1 MGKLYVQCVYFI
13 LFWGASFRIQAQSS
27 EQLISDLQAIHKTIK
42 SSSCTNRQVISN
54 RAMNLFLADKIGYS
68 LTDYKSLSFY
78 KNYITFNTG
87 DGIFSLN
94 HNFFQA
100 TGTDEPVRS
109 FYVVGVK
116 ANVANALVSTFTEK
130 PFTNELG
137 ITIKKSWIGKPK
149 TVVNNCFEKQVIDA
163 KRELILILLAQEI
176 KKIEEEFIN
185 SLASIQQDAMSD
197 SAFAKVKE
205 ELYEDFYT
213 NLTDEFSRK
222 FAESQY
228 QQLAETPRYKRIT
241 THWTNLSIYLPVI
254 AQRFAVA
261 KSLTLF
267 SETRKAY
274 PFDVSINHTRFWEI
288 KKAGK
293 FFLNLEAGVYLN
305 NTIQSHSVE
314 SINYNQYKN
323 SGGVDTLTLRQRK
336 INSIFIGDYQT
347 FLTPSAKLSAVY
359 YPPDSHIGISTTLT
373 QNIGT
378 YRTLNW
384 VLGIPVVLINKMGA
398 PSANFEFQLNYS
410 DITHAVYANRRFSDN
425 MSISLTVGVP
435 FSKIIY

>member
-1 MGKLYVQCVYFI
+1 MDRFHAKYIYFI
-13 LFWGASFRIQAQSS
+13 LLWGASFSTQAQSS

-42 SSSCTNRQVISN
+42 SPSCTNHQVISN

-78 KNYITFNTG
+78 KNYITFNTS

-94 HNFFQA
+94 HNFFQP
-100 TGTDEPVRS
+100 TETDESVRT

-116 ANVANALVSTFTEK
+116 ANVVNALVSAFTEK
-130 PFTNELG
+130 PITNQLG

-149 TVVNNCFEKQVIDA
+149 TVLNNCFEKQLMDA
-163 KRELILILLAQEI
+163 KRESSLVLLAQEI
-176 KKIEEEFIN
+176 KKSEEEFIN
-185 SLASIQQDAMSD
+185 SLSAIQQDAMSD

-205 ELYEDFYT
+205 ELRQNFYA

-228 QQLAETPRYKRIT
+228 QELSETPRYKRIT
-241 THWTNLSIYLPVI
+241 VHWTNLSLYLPVI
-254 AQRFAVA
+254 AQRFTVA
-261 KSLTLF
+261 KSLALF

-274 PFDVSINHTRFWEI
+274 PFDVSINHTHFWET
-288 KKAGK
+288 KKAGR

-305 NTIQSHSVE
+305 NAIQSHSAE
-314 SINYNQYKN
+314 SINYDQYKS
-323 SGGVDTLTLRQRK
+323 SGGVDTLLLRQK
-336 INSIFIGDYQT
+336 KVNSIFIGDYNT
-347 FLTPSAKLSAVY
+347 FITPSAKLAIVY
-359 YPPDSHIGISTTLT
+359 YPPDSHIGISTTLM

-378 YRTLNW
+378 YRALNW
-384 VLGIPVVLINKMGA
+384 SLGIPIVLINKMGA

-410 DITHAVYANRRFSDN
+410 DITHVVYPNRTFSDN
-425 MSISLTVGVP
+425 ISISLTVGVP